1 MDHVYM
7 IILRRAAQITLRRAA
22 QITLL
27 VTAPTVVPLL
37 LLYAL

>member
-1 MDHVYM
+1 M